1 MELWSLRPRCRPDGI
16 YTAAHDV
23 YATNCSNFRSGAC
36 TAQDHPASPH
46 SGRERALL
54 QAARSDG
61 VQVGCPFVGDGASIP
76 TSGDKYLALTLKSQC
91 DITSAEVE
99 FEKDEIDITTL
110 CDDIRKYASG
120 FSDATG
126 TLEGITTL
134 DLSEPMI
141 AKFVTVQKQDNL
153 GAITTIAQNDDPLVV
168 VIELNK
174 IDNSDADRALFFAP
188 VTLNGYT
195 LGVNIDDAQTFSSG
209 FRIAQ
214 DNDIKPIL
222 VEADKALFTTGSS
235 T

>member
-1 MELWSLRPRCRPDGI
+1 MAERKRLIGKDGK
-16 YTAAHDV
+16 V
-23 YATNCSNFRSGAC
+23 YQAQKGAVVTGDGTTTLTKGTFYIPVVIGATSGF
-36 TAQDHPASPH
+36 P
-46 SGRERALL
+46 
-54 QAARSDG
+54 DG
-61 VQVGCPFVGDGASIP
+61 VQVGYPFVGDGESIP
-76 TSGDKYLALTLKSQC
+76 TANDQYLALTLTSQC

-141 AKFVTVQKQDNL
+141 AKFVTVQKQDAT
-153 GAITTIAQNDDPLVV
+153 GAITVINQNDDPLIA

-214 DNDIKPIL
+214 DNDIKPVL
-222 VEADKALFTTGSS
+222 VEADKALFSIV
-235 T
+235 

>member
-1 MELWSLRPRCRPDGI
+1 MAERKRLIGKDGK
-16 YTAAHDV
+16 V
-23 YATNCSNFRSGAC
+23 YQAQKGAVVTGNGTTVLTKGTFYIPVVIGANSGF
-36 TAQDHPASPH
+36 P
-46 SGRERALL
+46 
-54 QAARSDG
+54 DG
-61 VQVGCPFVGDGASIP
+61 VQVGYPFVGDGASKP
-76 TSGDKYLALTLKSQC
+76 TENDQYIALTLTSQC

-141 AKFVTVQKQDNL
+141 AKFVTVQKQDAT
-153 GAITTIAQNDDPLVV
+153 GAITVINQNDDPLIA

-214 DNDIKPIL
+214 DNDIKPVL
-222 VEADKALFTTGSS
+222 VEADKALFSIV
-235 T
+235 

>member
-1 MELWSLRPRCRPDGI
+1 MAERKRLIGKDGK
-16 YTAAHDV
+16 V
-23 YATNCSNFRSGAC
+23 YQAQKGAVVTGNGTTVLTKGTFYIPVVIGANSGF
-36 TAQDHPASPH
+36 P
-46 SGRERALL
+46 
-54 QAARSDG
+54 DG
-61 VQVGCPFVGDGASIP
+61 VQAGYPFVGDGKSTP
-76 TSGDKYLALTLKSQC
+76 TENDQYIALTLTSQC

-141 AKFVTVQKQDNL
+141 AKFVTVQKQDAT
-153 GAITTIAQNDDPLVV
+153 GAITVINQNDDPLIA

-214 DNDIKPIL
+214 DNGIKPVL
-222 VEADKALFTTGSS
+222 VEADKALFSIV
-235 T
+235 

>member
-1 MELWSLRPRCRPDGI
+1 MAERKRLIGKDGKV
-16 YTAAHDV
+16 YQAQKGAVTSGDGETALTQGMFYIPVVIGA
-23 YATNCSNFRSGAC
+23 NSGF
-36 TAQDHPASPH
+36 P
-46 SGRERALL
+46 
-54 QAARSDG
+54 DG
-61 VQVGCPFVGDGASIP
+61 VQVGYPFVGDGVSAP
-76 TSGDKYLALTLKSQC
+76 TAGDQYLTLTLTSQC

-141 AKFVTVQKQDNL
+141 AKFVTVQKQDST
-153 GAITTIAQNDDPLVV
+153 GAITVINQNDDPLIA

-214 DNDIKPIL
+214 DNDIKPVL
-222 VEADKALFTTGSS
+222 VEADKALFNII
-235 T
+235 

>member
-1 MELWSLRPRCRPDGI
+1 MSEKKRLIGKDGKV
-16 YTAAHDV
+16 YQASKGTVVTGDGTTALTKGTFYIPV
-23 YATNCSNFRSGAC
+23 KIGVTTGFPN
-36 TAQDHPASPH
+36 
-46 SGRERALL
+46 
-54 QAARSDG
+54 G
-61 VQVGCPFVGDGASIP
+61 VQVGYPFVGDGVSAP
-76 TSGDKYLALTLKSQC
+76 TADDQYLALTLTSQC

-134 DLSEPMI
+134 NLSEPMI
-141 AKFVTVQKQDNL
+141 AKFVTVQKQDAT
-153 GAITTIAQNDDPLVV
+153 GAITVINQNDDPLIA

-188 VTLNGYT
+188 VILNGYT

-214 DNDIKPIL
+214 DNDIKPVL
-222 VEADKALFTTGSS
+222 VEADKALFNIV
-235 T
+235 

>member
-1 MELWSLRPRCRPDGI
+1 MSKRKRLIGKDGKVYQAQKGAVVTGNGTTALTKGTFYIPVVIGANSGFPDG
-16 YTAAHDV
+16 V
-23 YATNCSNFRSGAC
+23 R
-36 TAQDHPASPH
+36 
-46 SGRERALL
+46 
-54 QAARSDG
+54 
-61 VQVGCPFVGDGASIP
+61 VGYPFVGDGTSIP
-76 TSGDKYLALTLKSQC
+76 TENDQYIALTLTSQC

-141 AKFVTVQKQDNL
+141 AKFVTVQKQDAT
-153 GAITTIAQNDDPLVV
+153 GAITVINQNDDPLIA

-209 FRIAQ
+209 FRMAQ
-214 DNDIKPIL
+214 DNDIKPVL
-222 VEADKALFTTGSS
+222 VEADKALFSIV
-235 T
+235 

>member
-1 MELWSLRPRCRPDGI
+1 MAERKRLIGKDGKVYQAQKGAVVTGNGTTVLTKGTFYIPVVIGANSGFPDG
-16 YTAAHDV
+16 A
-23 YATNCSNFRSGAC
+23 
-36 TAQDHPASPH
+36 
-46 SGRERALL
+46 
-54 QAARSDG
+54 
-61 VQVGCPFVGDGASIP
+61 QVGYPFVGDGASKP
-76 TSGDKYLALTLKSQC
+76 TEHDQYIALTLTSQC

-120 FSDATG
+120 FPDATG

-141 AKFVTVQKQDNL
+141 AKFVTVQKQDAT
-153 GAITTIAQNDDPLVV
+153 GAITVINQNDDPLIA

-195 LGVNIDDAQTFSSG
+195 LDVNIDDAQTFSSG

-214 DNDIKPIL
+214 DNDIKPVL
-222 VEADKALFTTGSS
+222 VEADKALFSIV
-235 T
+235 

>member
-1 MELWSLRPRCRPDGI
+1 MAERKRLIGKDGKV
-16 YTAAHDV
+16 YQASKGTVVTGNGTTALTKGTFYIPV
-23 YATNCSNFRSGAC
+23 KIGATTGFPN
-36 TAQDHPASPH
+36 
-46 SGRERALL
+46 
-54 QAARSDG
+54 G
-61 VQVGCPFVGDGASIP
+61 VQVGYPFVGDGTSIP
-76 TSGDKYLALTLKSQC
+76 TENDQYLALTLTSQC

-141 AKFVTVQKQDNL
+141 AKFVTVQKQDAT
-153 GAITTIAQNDDPLVV
+153 GAITVINQNDDPLIA

-195 LGVNIDDAQTFSSG
+195 LGVNIEDAQTFSSG

-214 DNDIKPIL
+214 DNDIKPVL
-222 VEADKALFTTGSS
+222 VEADKALFSIV
-235 T
+235 

>member
-1 MELWSLRPRCRPDGI
+1 MTEKKRLIGRDGK
-16 YTAAHDV
+16 V
-23 YATNCSNFRSGAC
+23 YQAQKGAVI
-36 TAQDHPASPH
+36 TGNGTTVLTKGEFYIPVAIGSTTGFPN
-46 SGRERALL
+46 
-54 QAARSDG
+54 G
-61 VQVGCPFVGDGASIP
+61 VQVGYPFVGDGASIP